1 MVDREN
7 LLHRARHAYE
17 LGRWKM
23 AARALAIV
31 IPVAVLCGA
40 LSQRL
45 AAALG
50 VAALLGAMLVVL
62 RWRNRQGV
70 RVANVGFTAG
80 LVPLSAGILM
90 SQLGSMSSPIVC
102 MAICVGSGVLAGSWA
117 AYALRSTHASAPN
130 ALVVGAVA
138 LATALLGCI
147 DLAMRFQASLAFAI
161 LASALI
167 LSLIHSRHAAK
178 VS

>member
-7 LLHRARHAYE
+7 LLHRARRAYE

-45 AAALG
+45 AAAFG
-50 VAALLGAMLVVL
+50 VAVLLGAMLVVL

-80 LVPLSAGILM
+80 LLPLSAGILM

-102 MAICVGSGVLAGSWA
+102 MSICVGSGVLAGSWA
-117 AYALRSTHASAPN
+117 AYALRSTHTSA
-130 ALVVGAVA
+130 AGSLVVGTVA

-147 DLAMRFQASLAFAI
+147 DLATPFLAALALAI

-167 LSLIHSRHAAK
+167 GSLIQSRYAT
-178 VS
+178 SGS

>member
-1 MVDREN
+1 MVDQEN
-7 LLHRARHAYE
+7 LLHRARRAYE
-17 LGRWKM
+17 LGRWRM

-31 IPVAVLCGA
+31 IPVAILCGA
-40 LSQRL
+40 LSQQL
-45 AAALG
+45 SAALG
-50 VAALLGAMLVVL
+50 VAVLLGAMLVVL

-90 SQLGSMSSPIVC
+90 SQIGSMSSPIVC
-102 MAICVGSGVLAGSWA
+102 MAICAGSGILAGSWA
-117 AYALRSTHASAPN
+117 AFALRSAHTSVAGS
-130 ALVVGAVA
+130 LVVGMVA

-147 DLAMRFQASLAFAI
+147 DLAMRFQAALACAI

-167 LSLIHSRHAAK
+167 ATLIQSRRVAK